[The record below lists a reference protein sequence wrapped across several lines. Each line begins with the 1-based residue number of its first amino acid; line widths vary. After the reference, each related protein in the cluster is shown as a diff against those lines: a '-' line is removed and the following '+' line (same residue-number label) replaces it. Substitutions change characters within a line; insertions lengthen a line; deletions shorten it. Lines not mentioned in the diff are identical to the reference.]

1 MAGEESRKR
10 TRGSQQP
17 SSGAPEPSLDPV
29 PNPLGDHDLTT
40 LRKRIDT
47 LAKAQELRDPI
58 RRFAGESQSR
68 IEQDLLMLQRGIGSK
83 EILRRWAIYKKL
95 VKLRKARKAQRLWP
109 AQEAELQALQ
119 QAARDAIAEAR
130 IARADELMQQ
140 VRDFGRYPKASK
152 HVASRERRLAQNL
165 REARKEKLLSPEQES
180 ELQVLQQ
187 AEMDS
192 RAAARIS
199 EAQRPLDPMERFAG
213 ESQARRKEY
222 RAAYYQ
228 KNKARLV
235 VKKKEYIQKNKARIV
250 VKQKEYYQKN
260 KARIVARQKE
270 YDASPHGK
278 AKRKEYFATP
288 HGKARRKEYKAAYY
302 QKNKA
307 RIVVKNKEYY
317 QNNKARLVAEQKEYN
332 ATPQGKTKR
341 KEYRSSPHGKA
352 KRKDWDAKR
361 RATPHRMATL
371 HGKET
376 TSGRP
381 RAEGG
386 ELPHCQKRKALRTNV
401 VRGV

>member
-1 MAGEESRKR
+1 MF
-10 TRGSQQP
+10 
-17 SSGAPEPSLDPV
+17 
-29 PNPLGDHDLTT
+29 NPLGDYDLSM

-58 RRFAGESQSR
+58 RRFAGESQSS
-68 IEQDLLMLQRGIGSK
+68 IEQDLLMLQRGMGSK

-165 REARKEKLLSPEQES
+165 REARKEKQLSPEQES

-213 ESQARRKEY
+213 ESESRITPHRMAKQKEY
-222 RAAYYQ
+222 DVAYYQ
-228 KNKARLV
+228 
-235 VKKKEYIQKNKARIV
+235 ENKARIV
-250 VKQKEYYQKN
+250 V
-260 KARIVARQKE
+260 RQKE
-270 YDASPHGK
+270 YKRKYSATAHGKAKQKGYNAKYLATPHGKAKHKECKARYLATPHGK
-278 AKRKEYFATP
+278 AKRKETKRKYFAT
-288 HGKARRKEYKAAYY
+288 A
-302 QKNKA
+302 
-307 RIVVKNKEYY
+307 
-317 QNNKARLVAEQKEYN
+317 
-332 ATPQGKTKR
+332 
-341 KEYRSSPHGKA
+341 HGKA
-352 KRKDWDAKR
+352 KQKQYDAKRQATPHRKAWQKEYDAKR
-361 RATPHRMATL
+361 RAQGAAT
-371 HGKET
+371 
-376 TSGRP
+376 
-381 RAEGG
+381 G
-386 ELPHCQKRKALRTNV
+386 EDL
-401 VRGV
+401 

>member
-1 MAGEESRKR
+1 MF
-10 TRGSQQP
+10 
-17 SSGAPEPSLDPV
+17 
-29 PNPLGDHDLTT
+29 NPLGDYDLSM

-140 VRDFGRYPKASK
+140 VRDFGRYPKHSK

-222 RAAYYQ
+222 WAAYYQ

-250 VKQKEYYQKN
+250 VKKKEYYQKN
-260 KARIVARQKE
+260 KARLVAKQKE
-270 YDASPHGK
+270 YDAAYYQKNKASIAAKQRRYEATPHGKAKRKELHAKRDITPEGKAKQKESQRRYRASLRGKSKRKEYKRKYDASPHGK
-278 AKRKEYFATP
+278 AK
-288 HGKARRKEYKAAYY
+288 
-302 QKNKA
+302 
-307 RIVVKNKEYY
+307 
-317 QNNKARLVAEQKEYN
+317 QKEYN
-332 ATPQGKTKR
+332 AKR
-341 KEYRSSPHGKA
+341 QKEDND
-352 KRKDWDAKR
+352 KR
-361 RATPHRMATL
+361 
-371 HGKET
+371 
-376 TSGRP
+376 
-381 RAEGG
+381 
-386 ELPHCQKRKALRTNV
+386 
-401 VRGV
+401 

>member
-1 MAGEESRKR
+1 MF
-10 TRGSQQP
+10 
-17 SSGAPEPSLDPV
+17 
-29 PNPLGDHDLTT
+29 NPLGDYDLSM

-192 RAAARIS
+192 RVAARMS
-199 EAQRPLDPMERFAG
+199 EAQRPPDSMERFAG
-213 ESQARRKEY
+213 ESESRITPHRMAKQKEY
-222 RAAYYQ
+222 DVAYYQ
-228 KNKARLV
+228 
-235 VKKKEYIQKNKARIV
+235 ENKARIV
-250 VKQKEYYQKN
+250 V
-260 KARIVARQKE
+260 RQKE
-270 YDASPHGK
+270 Y
-278 AKRKEYFATP
+278 KRKYS
-288 HGKARRKEYKAAYY
+288 ARMKELSL
-302 QKNKA
+302 
-307 RIVVKNKEYY
+307 IHISEP
-317 QNNKARLVAEQKEYN
+317 
-332 ATPQGKTKR
+332 T
-341 KEYRSSPHGKA
+341 
-352 KRKDWDAKR
+352 
-361 RATPHRMATL
+361 
-371 HGKET
+371 
-376 TSGRP
+376 RP
-381 RAEGG
+381 
-386 ELPHCQKRKALRTNV
+386 
-401 VRGV
+401 

>member
-1 MAGEESRKR
+1 MF
-10 TRGSQQP
+10 
-17 SSGAPEPSLDPV
+17 
-29 PNPLGDHDLTT
+29 NPLGDYDLSM

-130 IARADELMQQ
+130 IARADDLMQQ

-165 REARKEKLLSPEQES
+165 REARKEKQLSPEQES

-192 RAAARIS
+192 RAAARIA

-213 ESQARRKEY
+213 ESES
-222 RAAYYQ
+222 
-228 KNKARLV
+228 
-235 VKKKEYIQKNKARIV
+235 RITPHRMA
-250 VKQKEYYQKN
+250 KQKEYDAAYYQKN
-260 KARIVARQKE
+260 KARIVARHKE
-270 YDASPHGK
+270 YNATPRGKGKRKEYEATPQSKARRKEYQRRYRASPQGK
-278 AKRKEYFATP
+278 AKRKEY
-288 HGKARRKEYKAAYY
+288 E
-302 QKNKA
+302 
-307 RIVVKNKEYY
+307 
-317 QNNKARLVAEQKEYN
+317 
-332 ATPQGKTKR
+332 
-341 KEYRSSPHGKA
+341 
-352 KRKDWDAKR
+352 
-361 RATPHRMATL
+361 ATPHRKAYQKEYQRGYWASR
-371 HGKET
+371 HGLE
-376 TSGRP
+376 
-381 RAEGG
+381 
-386 ELPHCQKRKALRTNV
+386 
-401 VRGV
+401 

>member
-1 MAGEESRKR
+1 M
-10 TRGSQQP
+10 
-17 SSGAPEPSLDPV
+17 
-29 PNPLGDHDLTT
+29 

-165 REARKEKLLSPEQES
+165 REARKEKQLSPEQES
-180 ELQVLQQ
+180 ELKVLQQ

-192 RAAARIS
+192 SNGEETEERRHLPEETNNGRKS
-199 EAQRPLDPMERFAG
+199 TTPLQR
-213 ESQARRKEY
+213 
-222 RAAYYQ
+222 
-228 KNKARLV
+228 
-235 VKKKEYIQKNKARIV
+235 KKEHN
-250 VKQKEYYQKN
+250 
-260 KARIVARQKE
+260 
-270 YDASPHGK
+270 
-278 AKRKEYFATP
+278 
-288 HGKARRKEYKAAYY
+288 AAYY

-307 RIVVKNKEYY
+307 RIVAKSTAYNQKH
-317 QNNKARLVAEQKEYN
+317 RAE
-332 ATPQGKTKR
+332 R
-341 KEYRSSPHGKA
+341 KEY
-352 KRKDWDAKR
+352 DAKR
-361 RATPHRMATL
+361 RATPHRMAKQKGYNAVYYQKNKAKVREYQRMYRATPHFKAKRKEYERMYRATPEVKAKQKEAL
-371 HGKET
+371 RRYRASPHGKARRKEDNAAYYQKNKARIAAKQKENQRKDRAT
-376 TSGRP
+376 PQGKARDVPGHPAGQSRPEDEAGRG
-381 RAEGG
+381 ASDW
-386 ELPHCQKRKALRTNV
+386 CNASTQTW
-401 VRGV
+401 

>member
-1 MAGEESRKR
+1 MF
-10 TRGSQQP
+10 
-17 SSGAPEPSLDPV
+17 
-29 PNPLGDHDLTT
+29 NPLGDYDLSM

-58 RRFAGESQSR
+58 RRFAGESQSS
-68 IEQDLLMLQRGIGSK
+68 IEQDLLMLQRGMGSK

-213 ESQARRKEY
+213 ESES
-222 RAAYYQ
+222 
-228 KNKARLV
+228 
-235 VKKKEYIQKNKARIV
+235 RITPHRMA
-250 VKQKEYYQKN
+250 KQKEYDAAYYQKN
-260 KARIVARQKE
+260 KARIVARHKE
-270 YDASPHGK
+270 YNASPHGK
-278 AKRKEYFATP
+278 AKRNEYSRKYEATPQRRAKKKEHDAKRRASPHRMAKQKGYSAVYYQKNKAKIKEYQRMYRATPHGKAKRKELHAKRYLTPEGKAKQKEAQRRYRATSQAKAKRKEYDAKYFATP
-288 HGKARRKEYKAAYY
+288 HGKAKREEYLAS
-302 QKNKA
+302 
-307 RIVVKNKEYY
+307 
-317 QNNKARLVAEQKEYN
+317 
-332 ATPQGKTKR
+332 PHGKTKR
-341 KEYRSSPHGKA
+341 KEC
-352 KRKDWDAKR
+352 DT
-361 RATPHRMATL
+361 TPHRMATL

-376 TSGRP
+376 TSGRG
-381 RAEGG
+381 RATS
-386 ELPHCQKRKALRTNV
+386 LPGARRLIR
-401 VRGV
+401 